1 MVRTPI
7 LGHRRQHFDQAIVL
21 THDAAKTP
29 ELTTALKA
37 MLRVC
42 ADLSRV
48 DAEPADGRIARWTQ
62 RLQPWSEQVR
72 QFRSEGF
79 YERFPAKGQVERTS
93 RIHKEL
99 ARVCDIETGRPK
111 AAKQAAS

>member
-1 MVRTPI
+1 MYDVVRDFLKAAAASLGEAWGHPNYMVTRP
-7 LGHRRQHFDQAIVL
+7 VS
-21 THDAAKTP
+21 
-29 ELTTALKA
+29 LKA

-42 ADLSRV
+42 ADLARADEMPAEGRV
-48 DAEPADGRIARWTQ
+48 QRWQDRLEPWQ
-62 RLQPWSEQVR
+62 EQVR

-99 ARVCDIETGRPK
+99 SRIADIETGRPK
-111 AAKQAAS
+111 SEAKRAAS